1 MYEEETNE
9 EDFKMDDDM
18 EDLESIDDI
27 AEFEDYEEEDPDKDY
42 N

>member
-9 EDFKMDDDM
+9 EDFKMDADID
-18 EDLESIDDI
+18 DLESMDDI